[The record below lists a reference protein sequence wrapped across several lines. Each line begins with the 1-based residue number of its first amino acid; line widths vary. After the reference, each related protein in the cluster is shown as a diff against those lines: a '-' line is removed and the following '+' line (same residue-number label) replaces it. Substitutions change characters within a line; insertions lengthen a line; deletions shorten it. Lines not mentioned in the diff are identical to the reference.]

1 MRAPR
6 TGMPRSHP
14 GRIVSAAL
22 RREVAA
28 VLVAVVLLVIS
39 LPTVAFSDPLAMTV
53 LVCCCILGGT
63 ALRWPVISGALL
75 GVALTLLTFSQTQAV
90 GLAMLAPAIVIAT
103 SCAIGRRLVATI
115 YTLWFLALSISL
127 TVAGT
132 PPDMILRSVTFL
144 MVFMALPL
152 VIGEVIFRLR
162 QRQEKQRQEAIEA
175 ATEQRLAIARELHD
189 TLAYA
194 TTTMVMKAEE
204 ARLRGNQDEKTLQD
218 LDYIARTGRDATS
231 QLRTMLSLLRDDT
244 ESTPLPSIG
253 DSLPAVVQAQVD
265 KLSAFGFRVECG
277 VEGDVASMPQE
288 VRQLAARVINE
299 GASNISKHGDPVQP
313 AQIMV
318 DAGPDELEVLLVN
331 APAPGSNGS
340 TAHTHSGLGLIG
352 LRELAGR
359 SGGEL
364 TAHRV
369 GDHWITQLTVPLRSA
384 AGVG

>member
-1 MRAPR
+1 MLIAC
-6 TGMPRSHP
+6 
-14 GRIVSAAL
+14 A
-22 RREVAA
+22 VAI
-28 VLVAVVLLVIS
+28 VLLIIAV
-39 LPTVAFSDPLAMTV
+39 PTGKFYDAAAMTL
-53 LVCCCILGGT
+53 LVTCCLLGG
-63 ALRWPVISGALL
+63 AVFIWPATSGALL
-75 GVALTLLTFSQTQAV
+75 GICLTLLVFTDSQV
-90 GLAMLAPAIVIAT
+90 LGLAMLAMPIAIAT
-103 SCAIGRRLVATI
+103 IASLGRRLLATVYALWYFAASVA
-115 YTLWFLALSISL
+115 LAVQSGEPGGLVANVNFLL
-127 TVAGT
+127 
-132 PPDMILRSVTFL
+132 
-144 MVFMALPL
+144 VFVSLPL
-152 VIGEVIFRLR
+152 IAGEVVFRLR

-231 QLRTMLSLLRDDT
+231 QLRTMLSLLRDDS
-244 ESTPLPSIG
+244 EPTPLPSIG

-265 KLSAFGFRVECG
+265 KLAAFGFRVECG
-277 VEGDVASMPQE
+277 VEGDVATMPTE

-299 GASNISKHGDPVQP
+299 GASNISKHGDPTQP

-331 APAPGSNGS
+331 APAAGINGS
-340 TAHTHSGLGLIG
+340 KHEGLGLVG

-369 GDHWITQLTVPLRSA
+369 GDRWITQLTVPLRSA

>member
-1 MRAPR
+1 MKAPR
-6 TGMPRSHP
+6 AGVRGTHP
-14 GRIVSAAL
+14 KQTALFVL
-22 RREVAA
+22 RRDLAV
-28 VLVAVVLLVIS
+28 VLVAIALLLIS
-39 LPTVAFSDPLAMTV
+39 LPTGSFGDPVAMAV

-63 ALRWPVISGALL
+63 ALRWPVVSGGLIGLA
-75 GVALTLLTFSQTQAV
+75 VTFVSLSQTQAI
-90 GLAMLAPAIVIAT
+90 GLAMIAPAIAIAACGALGKRLIAT
-103 SCAIGRRLVATI
+103 LYA
-115 YTLWFLALSISL
+115 LWILAVSISL

-132 PPDMILRSVTFL
+132 PPNAIVRSVTFL
-144 MVFMALPL
+144 MVFTAFPL
-152 VIGEVIFRLR
+152 VIGEAIYRLR
-162 QRQEKQRQEAIEA
+162 LRQEKQRQEAIEA

-352 LRELAGR
+352 LRELAGQ

>member
-1 MRAPR
+1 
-6 TGMPRSHP
+6 MPRKRSLLIA
-14 GRIVSAAL
+14 GV
-22 RREVAA
+22 VAII
-28 VLVAVVLLVIS
+28 LLVIAV
-39 LPTVAFSDPLAMTV
+39 PTGNFYDPPAMA
-53 LVCCCILGGT
+53 LLIACCLLGGT
-63 ALRWPVISGALL
+63 VFLWPAISGVLL
-75 GVALTLLTFSQTQAV
+75 GVCLTLLAFTETQV
-90 GLAMLAPAIVIAT
+90 IGLGMLAMPIAIAT
-103 SCAIGRRLVATI
+103 CAALGRRLLATVYGLWYFAASVAVAMQNARPGS
-115 YTLWFLALSISL
+115 LLPNVNFL
-127 TVAGT
+127 V
-132 PPDMILRSVTFL
+132 
-144 MVFMALPL
+144 VFVSLPL
-152 VIGEVIFRLR
+152 IAGEVVFRLR

-231 QLRTMLSLLRDDT
+231 QLRTMLSLLRDDS

-265 KLSAFGFRVECG
+265 KLAAFGFRVECG
-277 VEGDVASMPQE
+277 VEGEVASMPPE

-299 GASNISKHGDPVQP
+299 GASNISKHGDPTQP

-331 APAPGSNGS
+331 APAAKANG
-340 TAHTHSGLGLIG
+340 ARVNGAPHQGLGLVG
-352 LRELAGR
+352 LRELAGQ

>member
-1 MRAPR
+1 MKPKGSAPR
-6 TGMPRSHP
+6 EVP
-14 GRIVSAAL
+14 GRAIPPTVRRYLAAI
-22 RREVAA
+22 
-28 VLVAVVLLVIS
+28 LVALALLLTAVPTGNYWDRPAMALLVAS
-39 LPTVAFSDPLAMTV
+39 
-53 LVCCCILGGT
+53 CILGG
-63 ALRWPVISGALL
+63 AVLVWPATCGALL
-75 GVALTLLTFSQTQAV
+75 GVCLTLIVFTETQV
-90 GLAMLAPAIVIAT
+90 LGLGMLAMPIAVAT
-103 SCAIGRRLVATI
+103 CAALGRRLLATTYALWYFAASVAI
-115 YTLWFLALSISL
+115 AVQNESDISL
-127 TVAGT
+127 IANVN
-132 PPDMILRSVTFL
+132 FL
-144 MVFMALPL
+144 VVFAVLPL
-152 VIGEVIFRLR
+152 IAGEVVFRLR

-352 LRELAGR
+352 LRELAGQ